1 MHKNPQ
7 RQNVDLHHLGQ
18 QRLYQG
24 LTIINPK
31 FAQDHS
37 DSIAHLHTWDYSF
50 WLKYLDLQR
59 QALNLK
65 PIFNKL
71 DDQADE
77 TNYQIN
83 MQILK
88 TNQDQTQ
95 KQQKASDAF
104 IQTHQPVINKI
115 IEFWQTYPI
124 TIHGSEAYLHAM
136 AKTFFRNKIS
146 YEEPAQGRQ
155 IKRTLTHLSSRNWQ
169 ALQIDL
175 LDYKGWWN

>member
-7 RQNVDLHHLGQ
+7 RQNVDLHHLEQ

-24 LTIINPK
+24 LAIINPK
-31 FAQDHS
+31 FAQNHANT
-37 DSIAHLHTWDYSF
+37 IAHLHTWDYSF

-59 QALNLK
+59 QALKLS
-65 PIFNKL
+65 PIFNEL

-77 TNYQIN
+77 TDYQISMN
-83 MQILK
+83 ILK
-88 TNQDQTQ
+88 TNQDHTQ
-95 KQQKASDAF
+95 KQQKVSDAF
-104 IQTHQPVINKI
+104 LQTHQHVVNQI
-115 IEFWQTYPI
+115 IKFWQTYPI
-124 TIHGSEAYLHAM
+124 TIYGSEVYLHAM

-155 IKRTLTHLSSRNWQ
+155 IKQTLTHLSSRNWQ
-169 ALQIDL
+169 ALQTDL